1 MDTRQRFDG
10 HGYRQQSANWQA
22 AVDRRLTTLNASW
35 VRCAFIVHHLL
46 CSPPLGNRV
55 TRYTPSRPSVRHAC
69 QLLTRKRNN
78 VQRSNFHARLR
89 RSNWHNNFQLSV
101 LKVIFTQFLLNDTR
115 IIFV

>member
-55 TRYTPSRPSVRHAC
+55 TRYTPSRPSVRPSRVP
-69 QLLTRKRNN
+69 TVNSKTE
-78 VQRSNFHARLR
+78 QRTTVK
-89 RSNWHNNFQLSV
+89 LSCEV
-101 LKVIFTQFLLNDTR
+101 T
-115 IIFV
+115 